1 MNILILGATGPTGQQ
16 LVSQALEKGHFVEA
30 IVRDPHKL
38 LVRHERLTVK
48 QIDIFNQTLLSREI
62 AEQDAV
68 LSALGTGRDMHSDF
82 ISRVMPVIVGAMNNA
97 NTRRLLFLSSVGVGD
112 TKKFASF
119 FSKMVF
125 RLFLKSILDDKF
137 KADQLLRASN
147 LDYTLVYPTS
157 LTNGKKTGKYKAG
170 TDLKLPFYPRISRAD
185 VADFMLKEMV
195 ENKFIRQTAI
205 ITD

>member
-1 MNILILGATGPTGQQ
+1 MKILILGATGPTGQQ
-16 LVSQALEKGHFVEA
+16 LVIQALEKGHFVTA
-30 IVRDPHKL
+30 IVRDPLKL
-38 LVRHERLTVK
+38 PVSHERLELR
-48 QIDIFNQTLLSREI
+48 QIDIFDQNLLSQEI
-62 AEQDAV
+62 ADQDAV
-68 LSALGTGRDMHSDF
+68 LSALGTGRDLHSDF
-82 ISRVMPVIVGAMNNA
+82 ISRVMPVLIGAMDKA

-112 TKKFASF
+112 TKKLASF

-125 RLFLKSILDDKF
+125 RFFLKSILDDKF

-147 LDYTLVYPTS
+147 LDYTLIYPTS
-157 LTNGKKTGKYKAG
+157 LTNGKKTGKYQAG
-170 TDLKLPFYPRISRAD
+170 TNIKLPFYPRISRAD